1 MIIGWGDFGC
11 WFREWQHN
19 RWGNSVSNISRCG
32 GSQCGARSQWV
43 YLQTSRRTAVSETKR
58 VYVWFQKVYSYDQ
71 QGTTA
76 CCTILLADIIVGSWE
91 KGMHQNTSFNP
102 SFADTSEHTVSSYY
116 TASGAPSMLSHC
128 HHLGKERAKKQTQTP
143 SSEKKD
149 ENFCKSRHSSLM
161 CLITLMLLYHITPN
175 CTWRWCIPITR

>member
-1 MIIGWGDFGC
+1 MRRFWLLVQRVTAQQMRKLSFKHQQMWRLSIW
-11 WFREWQHN
+11 
-19 RWGNSVSNISRCG
+19 SKISMNL
-32 GSQCGARSQWV
+32 SAN
-43 YLQTSRRTAVSETKR
+43 
-58 VYVWFQKVYSYDQ
+58 FQKNSGKWNKTSLCLIQRVYSYDQ

-116 TASGAPSMLSHC
+116 TASGAPSILSHC
-128 HHLGKERAKKQTQTP
+128 HHPGKERAKNQTQTP

-175 CTWRWCIPITR
+175 CTWRWCIPMTR